1 MADPPE
7 HDQSAPVAPFPRFSF
22 DDLQLG
28 VEPAR
33 KRRAEPPPV
42 APQAVAPQASNVMVA
57 DEMPAPVADPASA
70 PAVEAVV
77 PALAPVLLSVPPATG
92 PAPELAP
99 APAAELASTPVVS
112 AAPDELDDVEALA
125 AAVAGP
131 PLVPSETESMSE
143 LRALLTSLR
152 EPMGPFGQYE
162 VPLLT
167 PVVVPAVAVHEPSPE
182 ALTPTAPAPGPAEQA
197 PVAPAPV
204 ITVAADAPVVL
215 AAIPIAEPQMSA
227 ALPQIVLHDAQP
239 GDSVE
244 THVPTTAVASPQIEG
259 VPVASVAS
267 PAAAMPSLS
276 QAPSFVPQRPVAQ
289 RPTAP
294 LIVAPPTPMLNRR
307 RKRGFVRKL
316 FSMIVVLGMLG
327 GGAYAAKRYV
337 LDIGKWDEG
346 VKAIAE
352 DVAALRGLDF
362 KKPVVVVGVPP
373 EEYAAMLVEESIELA
388 FAEQPSRAAELR
400 AMGLLQGE
408 LSALDI
414 GQTAMID
421 RGAFYSSKDKKVY
434 LAEIPGLSPAGRRF
448 AISRALTEALLD
460 QHFDWTT
467 EVQSL
472 NASADFGVR
481 AIVDA
486 DALSVASSLLTNGEA
501 TQIVTDQ
508 LNLYQQYGAST
519 NSSYLAAISGRPGTV
534 MAPTFHGI
542 RNDPTAADTLATS
555 RITSDAAVLDL
566 VRGMSSQTIDPG
578 IGAGETM
585 GMTYWYYVLAGRLDD
600 QQSWLAATS
609 WAGDSTTVSVNPGGT
624 CVNSTLSAFN
634 DGGAAALKTA
644 LDSWVAA
651 GPIEARA
658 TVQLIDG
665 NRVAV
670 MSCDPGPASITM
682 AEGVPLA
689 FGGAPL
695 ERALSS
701 TVVPDPTQAVGA
713 PVCLALQARF
723 RNLPFTLPD
732 DQSPLL
738 GLAGGW
744 RSPYVAGNAD
754 LAITCLSAPAV
765 ALVPE
770 G

>member
-1 MADPPE
+1 M
-7 HDQSAPVAPFPRFSF
+7 SVAPP
-22 DDLQLG
+22 
-28 VEPAR
+28 
-33 KRRAEPPPV
+33 
-42 APQAVAPQASNVMVA
+42 
-57 DEMPAPVADPASA
+57 
-70 PAVEAVV
+70 
-77 PALAPVLLSVPPATG
+77 
-92 PAPELAP
+92 
-99 APAAELASTPVVS
+99 
-112 AAPDELDDVEALA
+112 ELDDVDALA

-162 VPLLT
+162 VPPLK
-167 PVVVPAVAVHEPSPE
+167 PATAPAAPVHEPS
-182 ALTPTAPAPGPAEQA
+182 L
-197 PVAPAPV
+197 PAPV
-204 ITVAADAPVVL
+204 PAGPTPPPAAPVPAAPVPAPPAVTTAATAAVISAAGDAPAVL
-215 AAIPIAEPQMSA
+215 AAIPVAEPRGYA
-227 ALPQIVLHDAQP
+227 EIPQIVLHDAPEQLAAPAAHPEPSVSPSAAPTAQP
-239 GDSVE
+239 VASAG
-244 THVPTTAVASPQIEG
+244 TPAPATAVASPQIEG
-259 VPVASVAS
+259 VPVATVAPS
-267 PAAAMPSLS
+267 AAAMPALS
-276 QAPSFVPQRPVAQ
+276 QAALFVPQRPVAH

-294 LIVAPPTPMLNRR
+294 LIIAAPTPMLNRR
-307 RKRGFVRKL
+307 RKRGAVRKL
-316 FSMIVVLGMLG
+316 FTLIIVLGMLG

-346 VKAIAE
+346 VKAIAD
-352 DVAALRGLDF
+352 DVAELRGLDF
-362 KKPVVVVGVPP
+362 KKPVVVVGVPV
-373 EEYAAMLVEESIELA
+373 EEYAVMLADESIGLA
-388 FAEQPSRAAELR
+388 FADQPSRAPELR

-421 RGAFYSSKDKKVY
+421 RAAFYSPKEKKVY
-434 LAEIPGLSPAGRRF
+434 LAEIPGLSPDGRRF

-460 QHFDWTT
+460 QHFDWATK
-467 EVQSL
+467 VQSL

-481 AIVDA
+481 AIIDA
-486 DALSVASSLLTNGEA
+486 DALSVASSLLANGAA

-534 MAPTFHGI
+534 MAPTFHGV
-542 RNDPTAADTLATS
+542 RNNPTAADTLVTS

-566 VRGMSSQTIDPG
+566 VRGMTSQTIDPG

-600 QQSWLAATS
+600 QQSWLTATS

-624 CVNSTLSAFN
+624 CVNSTISAFN

-665 NRVAV
+665 NRVTV

-754 LAITCLSAPAV
+754 LAITCLSAPA
-765 ALVPE
+765 AAPVPE

>member
-1 MADPPE
+1 
-7 HDQSAPVAPFPRFSF
+7 
-22 DDLQLG
+22 
-28 VEPAR
+28 
-33 KRRAEPPPV
+33 
-42 APQAVAPQASNVMVA
+42 MVTA
-57 DEMPAPVADPASA
+57 
-70 PAVEAVV
+70 
-77 PALAPVLLSVPPATG
+77 
-92 PAPELAP
+92 
-99 APAAELASTPVVS
+99 APAAP
-112 AAPDELDDVEALA
+112 AALDDVDALA

-162 VPLLT
+162 APPIT
-167 PVVVPAVAVHEPSPE
+167 PTTAPALAVHEPPLPAPVQAPSAPPPVPP
-182 ALTPTAPAPGPAEQA
+182 APAITTAATAPAVSAA
-197 PVAPAPV
+197 VDAPA
-204 ITVAADAPVVL
+204 VL
-215 AAIPIAEPQMSA
+215 AAIPVAEPQISA
-227 ALPQIVLHDAQP
+227 EIPQIVLHDAPEQP
-239 GDSVE
+239 APAA
-244 THVPTTAVASPQIEG
+244 VPVTAVSPSAAPTAQPVASAGTPSPATAVTSPQVEG
-259 VPVASVAS
+259 VPVATVAPS
-267 PAAAMPSLS
+267 AAAMPALS
-276 QAPSFVPQRPVAQ
+276 QAALFVPQRPVAQ
-289 RPTAP
+289 RPSAP
-294 LIVAPPTPMLNRR
+294 LIVAAPTPVLTRR
-307 RKRGFVRKL
+307 RKRGVVRKL

-346 VKAIAE
+346 VKAVAD
-352 DVAALRGLDF
+352 DVAELRGLDF
-362 KKPVVVVGVPP
+362 KKPVVVVGVPA
-373 EEYAAMLVEESIELA
+373 EEYAVMLAEESIGLA
-388 FAEQPSRAAELR
+388 FAEQPSRAPELR

-421 RGAFYSSKDKKVY
+421 RAAFYSPKDRKIY
-434 LAEIPGLSPAGRRF
+434 LAEIQGLSADGRRF
-448 AISRALTEALLD
+448 ALSRALTEALLD
-460 QHFDWTT
+460 QHFDWATK
-467 EVQSL
+467 VQSL
-472 NASADFGVR
+472 NASADFGAR
-481 AIVDA
+481 AIIDA
-486 DALSVASSLLTNGEA
+486 DALSVASSLLANGA
-501 TQIVTDQ
+501 TTQIVTDQ
-508 LNLYQQYGAST
+508 LNLYQQYGAAT
-519 NSSYLAAISGRPGTV
+519 NSSYLAAIAGRPGTV
-534 MAPTFHGI
+534 MAPTFHGV
-542 RNDPTAADTLATS
+542 RNDPKAADTLVTS

-624 CVNSTLSAFN
+624 CVNSTISAFN

-665 NRVAV
+665 NRVTV

-682 AEGVPLA
+682 ADGVPLA

-723 RNLPFTLPD
+723 RNLPFTLPG

-744 RSPYVAGNAD
+744 PSPYVAGNAD

-765 ALVPE
+765 APVPE